1 MNSRSI
7 RVNLIFESPYNSH
20 VFTQLTLDL
29 FQKTGVQVD
38 LSEQYLIDC
47 AYDGG
52 LDGGPNGCKG
62 RKISNVNLMSS
73 PCFIFI
79 Y

>member
-1 MNSRSI
+1 MNS
-7 RVNLIFESPYNSH
+7 Y
-20 VFTQLTLDL
+20 LDL

-62 RKISNVNLMSS
+62 KN
-73 PCFIFI
+73 